1 MLDVFR
7 FECGGVRWLQSVAT
21 LESAQARLQELA
33 ATSPA
38 EYLVVDLKTGDRQII
53 ELDGAKKS
61 ADGRRT
67 EADGGDHER

>member
-21 LESAQARLQELA
+21 LESAQARLQQLA

-38 EYLVVDLKTGDRQII
+38 EYLVVDLKTGDSHLIKLGSVEQ
-53 ELDGAKKS
+53 S
-61 ADGRRT
+61 TSNRRA
-67 EADGGDHER
+67 EVGNQ